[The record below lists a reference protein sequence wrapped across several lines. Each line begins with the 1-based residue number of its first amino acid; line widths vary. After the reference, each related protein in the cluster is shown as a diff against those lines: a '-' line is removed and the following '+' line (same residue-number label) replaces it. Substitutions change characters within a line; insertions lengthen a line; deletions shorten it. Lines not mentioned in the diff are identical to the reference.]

1 MTVGRTQQRTPQ
13 RGQVPH
19 GRQRSRSVTVWMLAA
34 GLVLVAGAVPTA
46 MATEADMA
54 QLPVVTPFDCL
65 LCHVQASP
73 STIDYDL
80 NEFGNDFLANGRLWD
95 GTLANMDS
103 DGDGC
108 LNGVELGDADGDGL
122 ADGNV
127 TELQSNPGMAGDC
140 GGLVIDA
147 RTWGALKA
155 LFDRR

>member
-1 MTVGRTQQRTPQ
+1 MTVGRTQQQTPG
-13 RGQVPH
+13 RGQAPH
-19 GRQRSRSVTVWMLAA
+19 GRQCLTAVWMLAA
-34 GLVLVAGAVPTA
+34 GLVLVSGTVPTA
-46 MATEADMA
+46 MATEADMDL
-54 QLPVVTPFDCL
+54 LPVVAPFDCL

-80 NEFGNDFLANGRLWD
+80 NVFGDDFLANGRLWN